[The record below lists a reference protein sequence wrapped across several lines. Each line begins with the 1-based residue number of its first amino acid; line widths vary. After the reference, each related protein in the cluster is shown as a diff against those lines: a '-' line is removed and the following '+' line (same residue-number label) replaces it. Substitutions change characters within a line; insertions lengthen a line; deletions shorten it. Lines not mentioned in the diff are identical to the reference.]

1 MGTQEITR
9 VGVDGVTVGRRARR
23 MQSRRVRSQERRAA
37 EVRRARLRRAHG
49 KLRFAT
55 GIVLIVAL
63 VAAAFGAEG
72 FIKASRS
79 QRRASALQAELDSL
93 QERVAADERGAAS
106 ERQHV
111 RTVAARASSAQKSV
125 RHVKWLLQSMP
136 SEAQLASVR
145 NELAPYAA
153 CLPQL
158 ERELSG
164 LGISWRIDPTKT
176 SNDYFKLFT
185 QAPMSASCGA
195 AFSDR

>member
-9 VGVDGVTVGRRARR
+9 GVVDGATVGRRARR
-23 MQSRRVRSQERRAA
+23 MQARRVRSQERRAA
-37 EVRRARLRRAHG
+37 ELRRARLRRAHG

-79 QRRASALQAELDSL
+79 QRRVATLQSELDSL
-93 QERVAADERGAAS
+93 QQRLAADEHGAAS

-125 RHVKWLLQSMP
+125 RHVSWLLQSVP
-136 SEAQLASVR
+136 SQAQLASVR

-153 CLPQL
+153 CIPQL

-164 LGISWRIDPTKT
+164 LGISWRIDPRKA

-195 AFSDR
+195 VLGAR

>member
-1 MGTQEITR
+1 MGTEIMS
-9 VGVDGVTVGRRARR
+9 VVADDATVGRRARR
-23 MQSRRVRSQERRAA
+23 IRTRRMREQERRAA
-37 EVRRARLRRAHG
+37 EVRRAHGRRAHG

-79 QRRASALQAELDSL
+79 QRRVATLQAELNSL
-93 QERVAADERGAAS
+93 QQRVVADEHGAAS
-106 ERQHV
+106 ERRHV

-125 RHVKWLLQSMP
+125 RHVSWLLQSVP
-136 SEAQLASVR
+136 SQAQLASVR

-153 CLPQL
+153 CIPQL

-164 LGISWRIDPTKT
+164 LGISWRIDPTKP
-176 SNDYFKLFT
+176 SSDYFKLFT

-195 AFSDR
+195 ALARR

>member
-1 MGTQEITR
+1 MG
-9 VGVDGVTVGRRARR
+9 DGPGAC
-23 MQSRRVRSQERRAA
+23 SRAA
-37 EVRRARLRRAHG
+37 FVHRSAGRPRFGGRAVRQAHG

-79 QRRASALQAELDSL
+79 QRRVSALQAELDSL
-93 QERVAADERGAAS
+93 QQRVAADEHGAAS

-111 RTVAARASSAQKSV
+111 RTIAARASSAQKSV
-125 RHVKWLLQSMP
+125 RHVSWLLQSMP

-195 AFSDR
+195 ALSDR